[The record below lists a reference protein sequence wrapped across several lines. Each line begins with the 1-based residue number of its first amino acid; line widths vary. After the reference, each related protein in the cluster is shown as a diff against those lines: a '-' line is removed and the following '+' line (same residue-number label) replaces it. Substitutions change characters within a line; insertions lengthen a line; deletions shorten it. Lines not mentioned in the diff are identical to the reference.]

1 MGELTFIGADD
12 TWALW
17 TILAVCATLAIYLEQ
32 QYAWAG
38 KVTGCILASV
48 FTMALSNFGI
58 IPTDAQVYDNVL
70 SYMVPLAIPL
80 LLFNAD
86 IKKIKKESGR
96 AMAMYLLS
104 SIGTIAGGFV
114 TYFVLKN
121 VIPELGRIIPMFV
134 GTYTGGSVNLIALSQ
149 YYEVPGQIVSAA
161 IVADN
166 VVMIIY
172 ILVLI
177 SIPGLAIVKKIY
189 RHTYEEEAVSCAEE
203 SENKNMAVNY
213 WGVREISLKDMAAAV
228 AIAFTIVTIATKIS
242 LRIKTTFPGGG
253 ITSKF
258 VSGFLGNKYLIMILL
273 IITIAS
279 IFPNKMAKIKGAQE
293 IGTFFIYMF
302 FAVIG
307 APASVIAVIK
317 EAPLL
322 LVVAVIIVAVNMV
335 VSFTLGKIFNF
346 TVEEIMVASNANIG
360 GPTTAAAMAVSKG
373 WVEFIIPSI
382 LIGTLGYVLG
392 HYFGIFSGMLLV

>member
-1 MGELTFIGADD
+1 MGTLTFIGADD

-17 TILAVCATLAIYLEQ
+17 TILAVCAALAIYLEQ
-32 QYAWAG
+32 RYAWAG

-48 FTMALSNFGI
+48 FTMVLSNLGI

-70 SYMVPLAIPL
+70 GYVVPLAIPL

-96 AMAMYLLS
+96 ALAMYLLS
-104 SIGTIAGGFV
+104 SIGTIAGGFIA
-114 TYFVLKN
+114 YFVLKN
-121 VIPELGRIIPMFV
+121 VIPDLGRIIPMFV
-134 GTYTGGSVNLIALSQ
+134 GTYTGGSVNLIAMSQ
-149 YYEVPGQIVSAA
+149 YYEVSGQIVSAA

-177 SIPGLAIVKKIY
+177 SIPGMAIIKKIY
-189 RHTYEEEAVSCAEE
+189 RRMYEEEVISCAEE
-203 SENKNMAVNY
+203 SENKNKAANY
-213 WGVREISLKDMAAAV
+213 WGIREISLKDMAAAI

-242 LRIKTTFPGGG
+242 LRIKSIFPGGG

-258 VSGFLGNKYLIMILL
+258 VSGFLGNKYLIMVLL
-273 IITIAS
+273 IVAIAS
-279 IFPNKMAKIKGAQE
+279 IFPNKMSKIKGAQE
-293 IGTFFIYMF
+293 VGTFLIHMF

-307 APASVIAVIK
+307 APASLIAVIK

-335 VSFTLGKIFNF
+335 LSFTLGRLFNF
-346 TVEEIMVASNANIG
+346 TVEEIMIASNANIG
-360 GPTTAAAMAVSKG
+360 GPTTAVAMVVSKG
-373 WVEFIIPSI
+373 WGEFIIPSI

-392 HYFGIFSGMLLV
+392 HYFGIFSGMLLI